1 MKLKMCSVAIALSA
15 LFAQPFNRAYPIGV
29 SRTNRR
35 IATLMVHTSPLDQAG
50 TGDAGG
56 MNIYVCEAAQNMA
69 AMGVEVD
76 IFTRR
81 TNTEV
86 ADIVEVSPGVRVIQL
101 NVGPISGVTKE
112 QLPTFIPA
120 LAEEFKKALVAT
132 HYDVIHSHYWISGK
146 VAMPVAKELNI
157 PLVHTMHTMARV
169 KNLNLAEGEMPEPMI
184 RVQGETQVVAAA
196 DSLIA
201 NTDAEAASL
210 VSLYEACPD
219 NVSVVSPG
227 VNLKVFTAGAGKAAA
242 REFVGLPRDAHII
255 TFVGRI
261 QPHKG
266 PEVLIRAVAEMVQHS
281 PHLRA
286 KLVTNIIGGASGA
299 NQSEVERLKELTS
312 WLGIDDV
319 VRFAPPVARQDL
331 PQWYRAA
338 DLICVPSYSESFGL
352 VALEAQACG
361 TPVVATAVGGLRTA
375 VADGISGVLVD
386 GHDPR
391 AWSSVLARLIQEP
404 QRRVLLSMGA
414 VEHASHFGWDATSRG
429 TLDIYDRVLS
439 ARSDA
444 QKNIG

>member
-1 MKLKMCSVAIALSA
+1 
-15 LFAQPFNRAYPIGV
+15 
-29 SRTNRR
+29 
-35 IATLMVHTSPLDQAG
+35 MVHTSPLDQAG

-56 MNIYVCEAAQNMA
+56 MNIYVVEAAQNMA

-81 TNTEV
+81 NNPDV
-86 ADIVEVSPGVRVIQL
+86 ADIVDLAPGVRAIQL
-101 NVGPISGVTKE
+101 NVGPVSGVTKE
-112 QLPTFIPA
+112 QLPKLIPDLSAAFKEA
-120 LAEEFKKALVAT
+120 LSKSQ
-132 HYDVIHSHYWISGK
+132 YDIIHSHYWISGK
-146 VAMPVAKELNI
+146 VAMPVAKDLNI
-157 PLVHTMHTMARV
+157 PFVHTMHTMARV
-169 KNLNLAEGEMPEPMI
+169 KNLNLAEGETPEPMI

-196 DSLIA
+196 DALIA

-219 NVSVVSPG
+219 NVLVVSPG
-227 VNLKVFTAGAGKAAA
+227 VNLQVFTKGAGRTQA
-242 REFVGLPRDAHII
+242 REALNIDKSAHVIS
-255 TFVGRI
+255 FVGRI

-266 PEVLIRAVAEMVQHS
+266 PEVLIRSISELVSHS
-281 PHLRA
+281 PHLRT
-286 KLVTNIIGGASGA
+286 KLIVNIIGGASGA
-299 NQSEVERLKELTS
+299 NQSEVERLKELVT

-319 VRFAPPVARQDL
+319 VRFAPPVSRNDL
-331 PQWYRAA
+331 PQWYRAS
-338 DLICVPSYSESFGL
+338 DLVCVPSYSESFGL

-391 AWSSVLARLIQEP
+391 AWSSVLARLLQEP

-439 ARSDA
+439 ARA
-444 QKNIG
+444 EAKKNIG